1 MSKFKLALIVIAVFG
16 MVGWGLS
23 QASAQADAGM
33 AAYVEFG
40 CYDCHGNFDA
50 GGSTAERDAANPN
63 AFGGIG
69 PAIVGW
75 NAEDM
80 KPAVYDNL
88 YQEINYFKTREPE
101 ATVFSED
108 ELSDG
113 DLADITAFLNPNF
126 ADGDAANGETLYRE
140 TCFACHGSDAL
151 GRGLTGPP
159 IVFKSLDA
167 VMAVSRTGRLPE
179 RMSGLMP
186 LYNDTLDEAT
196 LGQIADYL
204 VSLNTWKPVAER

>member
-23 QASAQADAGM
+23 QASAQADAGKV
-33 AAYVEFG
+33 AYVEFG
-40 CYDCHGNFDA
+40 CYDCHGNFDT
-50 GGSTAERDAANPN
+50 GGATAERDAANPN

-75 NAEDM
+75 SAEDM

-101 ATVFSED
+101 ASTFGED

-126 ADGDAANGETLYRE
+126 TDGDAANGETLYKE
-140 TCFACHGSDAL
+140 ACFACHGSDAL
-151 GRGLTGPP
+151 GKGLTGPP
-159 IVFKSLDA
+159 IVYKQLDA
-167 VMAVSRTGRLPE
+167 VIAVARTGRLPE

-186 LYNDTLDEAT
+186 LYNDSLDEAT
-196 LGQIADYL
+196 LGQIAEWL
-204 VSLNTWKPVAER
+204 ISENKR